1 MSSHQIT
8 TDQAAEHSDPSCP
21 IHISSEPLPDSTTEI
36 PVIAEGLHLLKN
48 FLEGN
53 HSCVSG
59 SFHLVTLPLPSYLS
73 LYQVA
78 ISCCVSEYAIV
89 CITGVT

>member
-8 TDQAAEHSDPSCP
+8 TDQAAERSDPSRP
-21 IHISSEPLPDSTTEI
+21 VHVSTEPLPDSTMEI

-53 HSCVSG
+53 HSCVPG
-59 SFHLVTLPLPSYLS
+59 SFHLVTPRPQLSIIVSGGYFLP
-73 LYQVA
+73 
-78 ISCCVSEYAIV
+78 C
-89 CITGVT
+89 T